1 MIFKTR
7 EPATDEAT
15 PQATASEDTKT
26 PEAMPHPDAQA
37 EKASDGDAVAGAF
50 EAVGQVV
57 AREMQTV
64 KRSMAE
70 LETRLARRF
79 EAERATVS
87 STLGDLRQDVIARIE
102 ALRQSQQK
110 AISEL
115 SEQSKAS
122 VSGLRG
128 RLEPA
133 LEKAHHHADEV
144 KTGLE
149 QILAGTEKK
158 LEQELHALTH
168 ALSGVRIDLDRQVAT
183 SGRVSDLLNNMADL
197 FSDPGSLPEQL
208 SRQANGGERESPRS
222 DP

>member
-26 PEAMPHPDAQA
+26 PEATPHPDAPT
-37 EKASDGDAVAGAF
+37 EEASGGDALAGAF
-50 EAVGQVV
+50 DAVGQIV

-64 KRSMAE
+64 KRSIAE
-70 LETRLARRF
+70 LEVRLARRF
-79 EAERATVS
+79 EAERATVT

-115 SEQSKAS
+115 SDQSKAS

-128 RLEPA
+128 HFEPA
-133 LEKAHHHADEV
+133 LEKANHRAEEV

-149 QILAGTEKK
+149 LILATTEKK
-158 LEQELHALTH
+158 LEQELQALTH
-168 ALSGVRIDLDRQVAT
+168 ALSGVRIDLDRQVTT

-208 SRQANGGERESPRS
+208 SRHASGGEPESPRS

>member
-7 EPATDEAT
+7 EPSTDEAT
-15 PQATASEDTKT
+15 PQATDPEDTPTAEAT
-26 PEAMPHPDAQA
+26 PQPETQTKEASGEDAL
-37 EKASDGDAVAGAF
+37 AGAF

-64 KRSMAE
+64 KRSIAE
-70 LETRLARRF
+70 LETRLARRL
-79 EAERATVS
+79 ESEKTS
-87 STLGDLRQDVIARIE
+87 LTSTIGDLRQDLIARIE

-110 AISEL
+110 AISDV

-128 RLEPA
+128 RFEPA
-133 LEKAHHHADEV
+133 LEKANQRADEV

-149 QILAGTEKK
+149 QILLATEKK

-183 SGRVSDLLNNMADL
+183 SGRVSDLLNNMAEL

-208 SRQANGGERESPRS
+208 SRPARSGEPESPRS

>member
-7 EPATDEAT
+7 EPVPDEAT
-15 PQATASEDTKT
+15 PQETASEDTQTTEAT
-26 PEAMPHPDAQA
+26 PHAEART
-37 EKASDGDAVAGAF
+37 EEASGGDALAGAF

-64 KRSMAE
+64 KRSIAD
-70 LETRLARRF
+70 LETRVARRF
-79 EAERATVS
+79 EAERATVT

-122 VSGLRG
+122 VNGLRG
-128 RLEPA
+128 HFEPA
-133 LEKAHHHADEV
+133 LEKAHHRTDEV

-197 FSDPGSLPEQL
+197 FTDPGSLPKQL
-208 SRQANGGERESPRS
+208 SRQANGGEPESPRS

>member
-26 PEAMPHPDAQA
+26 PEATPHPEA
-37 EKASDGDAVAGAF
+37 ETEEASGGDALAGAF

-64 KRSMAE
+64 KRSIAE
-70 LETRLARRF
+70 LETRVARRF
-79 EAERATVS
+79 EAERATVT

-115 SEQSKAS
+115 SEQSRAS
-122 VSGLRG
+122 VGGLRG

-133 LEKAHHHADEV
+133 LEKANHRAEEV

-208 SRQANGGERESPRS
+208 SRHVNGGEPESPRS